1 MNQHILIVDDE
12 SSMLRNIEAALKQE
26 GFTVASCRSG
36 ELALEWA
43 AERPPLLIIMDFI
56 MPGMDGLETLRYM
69 RVLPSLNNIPVL
81 LLADKGYAPDAAEAG
96 ECGVQA
102 VLTKPFNQSQLLD
115 EVKRLLAVS
124 SVAA

>member
-12 SSMLRNIEAALKQE
+12 PFMLRHIEAALKQG

-43 AERPPLLIIMDFI
+43 AERPPLLVIMDFI
-56 MPGMDGLETLRYM
+56 MPGLDGLETLRYM
-69 RVLPSLNNIPVL
+69 RVLPSLNSIPVIML
-81 LLADKGYAPDAAEAG
+81 TDKGYAPTTLDAE

-102 VLTKPFNQSQLLD
+102 VLTKPFSPEQLLE
-115 EVKRLLAVS
+115 EVKRLLPARS
-124 SVAA
+124 AAA